1 MSYISFVFFGFL
13 LLTLLCYYIAP
24 QKVRPY
30 VLLCASIIF
39 YACSGLSNLLYLM
52 ALIILSYFTARLLQK
67 ISTHRPLVLV
77 VYLLLTVGLLVYS
90 NFINYT
96 LKAIASLTGG
106 QVLSVR
112 VLVPLGVSFF
122 TLQAVGYVVDVY
134 REKYSVERN
143 FFKFALFLS
152 YFPIIVQG
160 PISRLDQLGTQLFQ
174 GHKFD
179 YTGVK
184 QGLLLMGWGLFKK
197 LVIANRAAVFSDA
210 VFGNYRSYSG
220 LSVVLGVLMYTLQ
233 IYTDFSGCVDICR
246 GVSEMFGIQ
255 IINNFRHP
263 YFSRSVKEF
272 WRRWHI
278 SLSSWLRDYVYIPLG
293 GNRKGTVRKYC
304 NLMATF
310 LVSGL
315 WHGVGL
321 HYLVWGFYHGV
332 CQIIGDL
339 LRAPKNRLV
348 KKLKIRSDVF
358 SYRFA
363 QQITT
368 FALIAYSWLLFRAD
382 GLRAA
387 FSMTRS
393 LFTGLFSTAQLS
405 AVFGDMADVV
415 VLLISTVLLFIV
427 SLLQQKYNLCNEI
440 EKQNLWFRWSFYLA
454 LLFTTIIFGV
464 YGAGYDASNF
474 LYMQF

>member
-30 VLLCASIIF
+30 VLLCASIVF
-39 YACSGLSNLLYLM
+39 YACSGLSNLLYLA
-52 ALIILSYFTARLLQK
+52 ALIVLSYFTARLLQK
-67 ISTHRPLVLV
+67 INTHRPLVLV
-77 VYLLLTVGLLVYS
+77 VYLLLTVGVLVYS

-96 LKAIASLTGG
+96 LKAISSLTGG
-106 QVLSVR
+106 RLLSVR

-134 REKYSVERN
+134 REKYSAEHN

-160 PISRLDQLGTQLFQ
+160 PISRMDQLGAQLFQ

-197 LVIANRAAVFSDA
+197 LVIANRAAVFADT
-210 VFGNYRSYSG
+210 VFGNYTSYSG
-220 LSVVLGVLMYTLQ
+220 LTVVLGVLMYTLQ
-233 IYTDFSGCVDICR
+233 IYTDFSGCVEICR
-246 GVSEMFGIQ
+246 GVSEMFGVQ

-321 HYLVWGFYHGV
+321 HYLVWGFYHGA

-339 LRAPKNRLV
+339 LKVPKNRLV

-358 SYRFA
+358 SYRLA
-363 QQITT
+363 QQIIT

-405 AVFGDMADVV
+405 AVFGNMADVT
-415 VLLISTVLLFIV
+415 VLLIATVLLFIV
-427 SLLQQKYNLCNEI
+427 SLLQQKYNLRNEI
-440 EKQNLWFRWSFYLA
+440 EKQNLWFRWSFYLV

-464 YGAGYDASNF
+464 YGTGYDASNF